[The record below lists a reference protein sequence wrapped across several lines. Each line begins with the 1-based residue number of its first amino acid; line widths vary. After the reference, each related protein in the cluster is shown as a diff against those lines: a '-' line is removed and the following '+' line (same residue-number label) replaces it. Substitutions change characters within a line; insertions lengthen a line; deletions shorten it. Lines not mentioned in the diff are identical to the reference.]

1 MFRTIP
7 VIFRSSTLDNPNR
20 ADEFYGQR
28 FGIEAMHKD
37 WKNNAFELE
46 KTRVTDSKMIETF
59 LIRVAFDY
67 IMCVLEGDI

>member
-1 MFRTIP
+1 
-7 VIFRSSTLDNPNR
+7 
-20 ADEFYGQR
+20 
-28 FGIEAMHKD
+28 MHKD